1 MADAWRWRY
10 IGDCIHDGDT
20 EEIGIWHGGETEKE
34 RQAEQ
39 KQEYSYRHCVQ
50 YYCSYRWQIKDKN
63 SFTEKVLPKQ

>member
-10 IGDCIHDGDT
+10 MGDCIHDGDT
-20 EEIGIWHGGETEKE
+20 EEIGIWHGGEMEKE

-50 YYCSYRWQIKDKN
+50 Y
-63 SFTEKVLPKQ
+63 